1 MANQLWTS
9 RFGIAV
15 ILFGLVCVVLPNTR
29 YKETYKT
36 QHNYALAKLLEWK
49 RYSYLGHGY
58 KSHIHQGLQCSN

>member
-15 ILFGLVCVVLPNTR
+15 ILFGLVCVVLPNSNCLRDLQNTAQLRLSKATR
-29 YKETYKT
+29 MEK
-36 QHNYALAKLLEWK
+36 
-49 RYSYLGHGY
+49 YSYLGHSY